1 MTSYRILV
9 VEDEGI
15 AALDIKRT
23 LESFGYEVVG
33 RVVSGND
40 AISYAESSR
49 PDLVLM
55 DIVLKGSMDGIDAA
69 MEIKNRLS
77 IPVVFLTAYSEDE
90 LIRRAKLAEPFGYII
105 KPFNSR
111 ELHCIIEIALFK
123 HHADQQLRRALDE
136 SERLNKMLL
145 QREFRIKEL
154 NDQVARLREKLGDGV
169 SEAAP
174 A

>member
-1 MTSYRILV
+1 MAGKRILV

-33 RVVSGND
+33 RVVTGND

-69 MEIKNRLS
+69 MEIKKRLS
-77 IPVVFLTAYSEDE
+77 IPVIFLTAYAEDT
-90 LIRRAKLAEPFGYII
+90 LVSRAKLAEPFGYII
-105 KPFNSR
+105 KPFNKR
-111 ELHCIIEIALFK
+111 ELHCIIEIGLFK
-123 HHADQQLRRALDE
+123 HEAEQRLQQAFDE
-136 SERLNKMLL
+136 SERLNKLLL

-154 NDQVARLREKLGDGV
+154 NETVAKLEADMKGKVDGG
-169 SEAAP
+169 
-174 A
+174 

>member
-1 MTSYRILV
+1 MTGNRILI
-9 VEDEGI
+9 VEDEGV

-33 RVVSGND
+33 RVVTGND
-40 AISYAESSR
+40 AISYAESTR

-69 MEIKNRLS
+69 MEIKKQLS
-77 IPVVFLTAYSEDE
+77 IPVVFLTAYAEDE
-90 LIRRAKLAEPFGYII
+90 LLKRAMLAEPFGYII
-105 KPFNSR
+105 KPFNNR

-123 HHADQQLRRALDE
+123 HQVDQRLKRALEE
-136 SERLNKMLL
+136 SERLNKLLL

-154 NDQVARLREKLGDGV
+154 NEQVVSLKTRLDG
-169 SEAAP
+169 
-174 A
+174 